1 LEDSAT
7 TKAPWRWRRAWAVC
21 CSLLC
26 MGGVVAVFRFA
37 QGDLPLSVSRM
48 SLVPQAATTNQAD
61 VDNLATIMNQ
71 HMKLGRVPPFQRMA
85 KWEANQVKL
94 MRALPPHQEGQVS
107 RARPFVRPAVAAPEA
122 ATAPVQ
128 SVTTQS
134 VMGLYGLGVMG
145 QNFAL
150 NVASKGFQIS
160 VANRGP
166 ERVDTCLSRAEKEG
180 LQGKVVGFKDLE
192 SFVESLEV
200 PRRVMFLVKA
210 GQAVDDA
217 ISMFADLLSPGDI
230 LIDGGNEWFENSERR
245 AAKVLEQKGIMY
257 LAMGVSGGEFG
268 ARYGP
273 SLMPGGPKEAYDAL
287 EPVLKKVAAQ
297 SDSGPCV
304 TYLGAGGCGNYVKM
318 VHNGIEYGDMQIIA
332 EAYDLL
338 RNNGFSNDEIGG
350 VFEDFNGGELQSYLM
365 EISAKILKK
374 KDEDVIAWADGS
386 KLPSSKDSLVD
397 MILDATGNKGTGKMT
412 VQQAAAQGVAV
423 PTIAAAL
430 DARFL
435 SSCKEERL
443 RASEV
448 LKSPEQGTSLQE
460 VDREQ
465 LVQDVRNA
473 MYSSKIISY
482 AQGMN
487 LIKAASNDFGWDVNL
502 GEAARIWK
510 EGCIIRAQFLDR
522 IKAAYDKDP
531 LLPSLLLDE
540 DFARELGERQAS
552 WRRAVILSMN
562 LGVTSGAMAASLAYY
577 DQYRRALL
585 PANLVQAQRDF
596 FGSHTFERL
605 DKDRGEYFHC
615 LWDETHA
622 EETGK
627 R

>member
-1 LEDSAT
+1 
-7 TKAPWRWRRAWAVC
+7 
-21 CSLLC
+21 
-26 MGGVVAVFRFA
+26 
-37 QGDLPLSVSRM
+37 
-48 SLVPQAATTNQAD
+48 
-61 VDNLATIMNQ
+61 
-71 HMKLGRVPPFQRMA
+71 
-85 KWEANQVKL
+85 
-94 MRALPPHQEGQVS
+94 
-107 RARPFVRPAVAAPEA
+107 
-122 ATAPVQ
+122 
-128 SVTTQS
+128 
-134 VMGLYGLGVMG
+134 MGLYGLGVMG
-145 QNFAL
+145 QNLAL

-166 ERVDTCLSRAEKEG
+166 ERVDSCLSRAEKEG
-180 LQGKVVGFKDLE
+180 LEDKVVGFKDLK
-192 SFVESLEV
+192 SFVESLEQ

-210 GQAVDDA
+210 GQAVDDC

-245 AAKVLEQKGIMY
+245 AKLLEDKGIMY
-257 LAMGVSGGEFG
+257 LAMGVSGGEYG
-268 ARYGP
+268 ARWGP
-273 SLMPGGPKEAYDAL
+273 SLMPGGPKKAYAAL
-287 EPVLKKVAAQ
+287 EPVLTKVAAQ

-338 RNNGFSNDEIGG
+338 RNNGFSNDEIGT
-350 VFEDFNGGELQSYLM
+350 VFEEFNGGELQSYLM
-365 EISAKILKK
+365 EISAKILRKR
-374 KDEDVIAWADGS
+374 DEDVIAWADG
-386 KLPSSKDSLVD
+386 KRLEANKDFLVD
-397 MILDATGNKGTGKMT
+397 KILDATGNKGTGKMT
-412 VQQAAAQGVAV
+412 VQEAAAQGVAV

-448 LKSPEQGTSLQE
+448 LKAPEIDPSTQDI
-460 VDREQ
+460 DRKQ
-465 LVQDVRNA
+465 LVEDVKNA
-473 MYSSKIISY
+473 MYCSKIISY

-487 LIKAASNDFGWDVNL
+487 LIKEASTNFGWNVNL
-502 GEAARIWK
+502 GEAARVWK

-522 IKAAYDKDP
+522 IKSAYDKDP
-531 LLPSLLLDE
+531 QLPSLLLDN
-540 DFARELGERQAS
+540 DFAKELGDRQTS
-552 WRRAVILSMN
+552 WRRAVILSMK
-562 LGVTSGAMAASLAYY
+562 LGVSSGAMAASLAYY

-585 PANLVQAQRDF
+585 PANMVQAQRDF

-605 DKDRGEYFHC
+605 DRDRGEFFHC